1 MKTTEPAGITDGSED
16 VLTEGSAGEISCI
29 THTRRKKQE
38 QKKTFG
44 LFSVRGPVFDV
55 LVLQRGGCHSNIAI
69 KSNLLGHWFI
79 QCKQD

>member
-1 MKTTEPAGITDGSED
+1 MKTTEPAGIKDGSED
-16 VLTEGSAGEISCI
+16 VLRDLLERFPALRTQEG
-29 THTRRKKQE
+29 KNKN
-38 QKKTFG
+38 KKTFG